1 MLLAVQ
7 QSHALV
13 VEDEPAVRAA
23 LVGILE
29 SAGYRATGAP
39 DGRAALSS
47 LRADR
52 PDIVIVDLGL
62 PGLDGFQLISFV
74 KRDQTLNLPVI
85 VVTGRTRDEDRWAA
99 EAAGADVILNK
110 PIARDTLLQSA
121 SDLLRPPAGPTPL
134 GQ

>member
-99 EAAGADVILNK
+99 EAAGADAILSK
-110 PIARDTLLQSA
+110 PVAREALVRLAGELLHPPPEA
-121 SDLLRPPAGPTPL
+121 SSTAG
-134 GQ
+134 